1 MPRAVAGDASQF
13 WTVFRHQTLFYLRTY
28 RFLGLLAVTVALS
41 AVLLAVELALGAASV
56 QAGSSSA
63 SAFLRGFLG
72 ETGFE
77 VGLVAA
83 FFGGDAIARDF
94 GSPTGYY
101 TLVLPVRRTVLLLGR
116 YAAASLVSF
125 GVLLAYYAIAAAG
138 AWYFYGAIPIA
149 FAASL
154 GLLALGILA
163 TVALAFFFSA
173 LFRNPTVS
181 IVVTVLLLWIA
192 LPSISSSVGE
202 FAGIEPW
209 LSLSYGGGVVTL
221 VFAET
226 YVHESVV
233 TIGPLT
239 LYVFQPYIWE
249 GIAIMV
255 GYLVVFLG
263 IATVLFQRKEV
274 RG

>member
-1 MPRAVAGDASQF
+1 MPSKVAGDASQF
-13 WTVFRHQTLFYLRTY
+13 WTAFRHQTLFYLRTY

-41 AVLLAVELALGAASV
+41 AVILAIELALGAASV
-56 QAGSSSA
+56 QAGSPSA
-63 SAFLRGFLG
+63 AAFLQGFLG

-94 GSPTGYY
+94 GSATGYY
-101 TLVLPVRRTVLLLGR
+101 TLVLPIRRSILLLGR

-125 GVLLAYYAIAAAG
+125 GVLLAYYAIAAGG
-138 AWYFYGAIPIA
+138 AWYLYGSLPIA
-149 FAASL
+149 LAASL
-154 GLLALGILA
+154 GLVALLILA
-163 TVALAFFFSA
+163 TVALAFFFSS

-221 VFAET
+221 VFAAS
-226 YVHESVV
+226 YVHDSVV

-239 LYVFQPYIWE
+239 LHIFQPYIWE
-249 GIAIMV
+249 GIAIMI

-263 IATVLFQRKEV
+263 IAAALFQRKEV